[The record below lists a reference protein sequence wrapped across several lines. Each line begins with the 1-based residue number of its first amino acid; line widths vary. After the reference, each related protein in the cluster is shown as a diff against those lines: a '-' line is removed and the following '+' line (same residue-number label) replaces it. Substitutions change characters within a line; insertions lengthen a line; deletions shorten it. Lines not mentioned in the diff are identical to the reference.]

1 MDKKKYKYS
10 DLFDSLSSDIISQTY
25 AFGEYLPTETE
36 LCERFGVSRI
46 TAQHALRLLEQRG
59 YIRRSTKT
67 GSRVIY
73 ISPQKRA
80 EHDVVYYVADS
91 STGNRIFFAE
101 GLSDE
106 LNKHGIRLIEKYFDN
121 DEALLK
127 HYVEECSSKAIGMIL
142 LPTTKFLQSDY
153 LLQLKKQRFPF
164 VVYDTYPLH
173 PQFSTL
179 APDRFANVI
188 EAFRYLVQTGHR
200 NIGYFSLLSKYTGT
214 MNDGRK
220 GFLEATKKYDLPHC
234 KSNIFEIH
242 TDTAR
247 RFQSNTRM
255 LLAKHVLSN
264 LNGMTAIICGNDHL
278 AHYLL
283 AYARQLVIDVPKDLS
298 VIGHDDY
305 FQPDTPS
312 YLPLT
317 TIRHPFRKAGVYC
330 AKILLS
336 KLQGNSDIQINA
348 TIPGELIIRET
359 TRKLTP
365 AKVRLE

>member
-101 GLSDE
+101 ELSDE

-127 HYVEECSSKAIGMIL
+127 HYVEECSSKAIGIFCCQ
-142 LPTTKFLQSDY
+142 PRNFCN
-153 LLQLKKQRFPF
+153 RII
-164 VVYDTYPLH
+164 
-173 PQFSTL
+173 FS
-179 APDRFANVI
+179 N
-188 EAFRYLVQTGHR
+188 
-200 NIGYFSLLSKYTGT
+200 
-214 MNDGRK
+214 
-220 GFLEATKKYDLPHC
+220 
-234 KSNIFEIH
+234 
-242 TDTAR
+242 
-247 RFQSNTRM
+247 
-255 LLAKHVLSN
+255 
-264 LNGMTAIICGNDHL
+264 
-278 AHYLL
+278 
-283 AYARQLVIDVPKDLS
+283 
-298 VIGHDDY
+298 
-305 FQPDTPS
+305 
-312 YLPLT
+312 
-317 TIRHPFRKAGVYC
+317 
-330 AKILLS
+330 
-336 KLQGNSDIQINA
+336 
-348 TIPGELIIRET
+348 
-359 TRKLTP
+359 
-365 AKVRLE
+365 